1 MCRAKFGNWFPIWR
15 PLGLFAFTAA
25 KEVIGSSDMKAQ
37 DRYLMF
43 VHWSEQDQLY
53 VGYCPDLFPAGGV
66 CHGATSV
73 EAYGKL
79 CEIVEDTV
87 KTSEE

>member
-1 MCRAKFGNWFPIWR
+1 
-15 PLGLFAFTAA
+15 
-25 KEVIGSSDMKAQ
+25 MKPQ

-43 VHWSEQDQLY
+43 VRWSEDDQLY

-79 CEIVEDTV
+79 CEIVDDTV
-87 KTSEE
+87 ETAEQRGLALPQPATRPMREVEAVG

>member
-1 MCRAKFGNWFPIWR
+1 
-15 PLGLFAFTAA
+15 
-25 KEVIGSSDMKAQ
+25 MKAQ

-43 VHWSEQDQLY
+43 VRWSEEDGLY

-73 EAYGKL
+73 EAYTKL
-79 CEIVEDTV
+79 SEIVEDTV
-87 KTSEE
+87 KTAEEKGIALPPAQTRPMREIEAMA